1 MERELRSLDRQLD
14 SGYLTDLKKIET
26 LSLRNSES
34 NARFTQV
41 LKSKDPAQMDELV
54 KTVSARVASKVDCT
68 QCANCCRS
76 LIIAPDYPD
85 ISRLACATN
94 MTTQDFKRKY
104 MRRDFEGDMVMKQK
118 PCPFLKNNRCSVYE
132 NRPKLCRRYPYLDE
146 SGFVENLNRVLRNLS
161 VCPIAYNTFES
172 LKASVR

>member
-1 MERELRSLDRQLD
+1 MESELRPLD
-14 SGYLTDLKKIET
+14 SGYLLDLKKIET
-26 LSLRNSES
+26 LALRNADANE
-34 NARFTQV
+34 RFAQI
-41 LKSKDPAQMDELV
+41 LKSKNPERIDTLV
-54 KTVSARVASKVDCT
+54 KTVSTRVASKIDCT

-85 ISRLACATN
+85 ISRLACAKGL
-94 MTTQDFKRKY
+94 TTQDFKRTY

-132 NRPKLCRRYPYLDE
+132 DRPKLCRRYPYLDE
-146 SGFVENLNRVLRNLS
+146 SGFVENLARMLRNLS

-172 LKASVR
+172 LKTHVGL

>member
-1 MERELRSLDRQLD
+1 MERELPALGRLPD
-14 SGYLTDLKKIET
+14 SSYLTDLKKIET
-26 LSLRNSES
+26 LSLRNADK
-34 NARFTQV
+34 NAQFAQV
-41 LKSKDPAQMDELV
+41 LKSKDPARMDVLV
-54 KTVSARVASKVDCT
+54 KAVSAQVASKVDCT

-85 ISRLACATN
+85 ISRLACATG
-94 MTTQDFKRKY
+94 MTTQDFKRAY

-132 NRPKLCRRYPYLDE
+132 DRPKLCRRYPYLDE
-146 SGFVENLNRVLRNLS
+146 AGFVENLNRVLRNLS